1 MTDGVEIAGKERQ
14 EPASGGRKATTA
26 VALVLLLAVCGS
38 MLVLTARTLSANR
51 DFISYWA
58 AARLLATHGNPY
70 DAAEVLP
77 LENGVGNTYTR
88 PLVMR
93 NTPATMFL
101 VAPLGWL
108 SEEKAAIAWEMALIA
123 AALVSIRL
131 LQPFCPGKIP
141 LILYFFAPVVDCFL
155 AGQTT
160 ILVLLGICLFIR
172 YQERRPW
179 AAGLGL
185 VLTLLK
191 PHLLMLFWPVL
202 LLDFLRRRKFGVLG
216 WAMVGGVVASLLPL
230 VLDAH
235 IWTQY
240 LSSVRAEQ
248 IEYQYFPNLACELRV
263 LVAPRAV
270 WLQLVPAAVGVG
282 AALLLW
288 WRARER
294 WAWERQ
300 GTLLIAASALLSPYS
315 FLVDQVLFLPAALVF
330 YPRAARGMQGLFIAM
345 NAAAWVL
352 MLKVPEMTS
361 PVTMWFAPAL
371 MLWCWW
377 IASRE
382 TGQAGNAVRESELA
396 AR

>member
-1 MTDGVEIAGKERQ
+1 MKEGLQIAGNEPEER
-14 EPASGGRKATTA
+14 ASGARKATTA
-26 VALVLLLAVCGS
+26 IALVLLLAICAS

-58 AARLLATHGNPY
+58 AARLLSTHGNPY
-70 DAAEVLP
+70 DATEVLP
-77 LENGVGNTYTR
+77 LENGVGNTFTR

-108 SEEKAAIAWEMALIA
+108 SEEKAAIAWEMALIG

-141 LILYFFAPVVDCFL
+141 LVLYFFAPVVDCFL

-172 YQERRPW
+172 YGERRPW

-202 LLDFLRRRKFGVLG
+202 LLDVVRRRKFAVLG
-216 WAMVGGVVASLLPL
+216 WAVVGSAVASVLPL
-230 VLDAH
+230 LADAH
-235 IWTQY
+235 IWAQY
-240 LSSVRAEQ
+240 LVSVRAEQ
-248 IEYQYFPNLACELRV
+248 IQDQYFPNLACELRV
-263 LVAPRAV
+263 LVAPQMV
-270 WLQLVPAAVGVG
+270 WLQLIPAAVGVCV
-282 AALLLW
+282 ALLLW

-294 WAWERQ
+294 WEWPRQ
-300 GTLLIAASALLSPYS
+300 GTLLIAASTLVSPYS
-315 FLVDQVLFLPAALVF
+315 FLVDQVLFLPAALVC
-330 YPRAARGMQGLFIAM
+330 YPRASRMMQGLFIAM

-361 PVTMWFAPAL
+361 PVTMWFAPAV

-377 IASRE
+377 IAAHAA
-382 TGQAGNAVRESELA
+382 GQAGNAVRESELA